1 LKRAIA
7 TSSLFLLLFLLPL
20 PSGAQ
25 NTPSTPDPSA
35 KQLEVNWIY
44 GAYVAKD
51 VPLTP
56 LATKQRWQ
64 LYARQTYTTPGIYLK
79 TVLFSA
85 GDQISDSPR
94 EWEGDWGGFAR
105 RVGSRHG
112 QFVIQNSISTLSNAA
127 LGYEPRYD
135 RCRCAEFWPRVGHAV
150 VRNFVTYDRSETKKR
165 PQIGMYGAALAAG
178 AISSTWKPN
187 QQTWTEGYRS
197 VITQAG
203 FGMLTNLLSEFA
215 PEIVRIVRKP
225 KPTNPANSPNPT
237 TKGVGGPDSTK

>member
-1 LKRAIA
+1 MRQIIPLSVKGIATQVQQYQIHTRLYSKCCALDRTVEGGLVCTWEHPLKRAIA

-25 NTPSTPDPSA
+25 NPPSNPDPSA

-79 TVLFSA
+79 TVLFSV
-85 GDQISDSPR
+85 GDHISDSPR

-135 RCRCAEFWPRVGHAV
+135 RCRCAEF
-150 VRNFVTYDRSETKKR
+150 
-165 PQIGMYGAALAAG
+165 
-178 AISSTWKPN
+178 
-187 QQTWTEGYRS
+187 
-197 VITQAG
+197 
-203 FGMLTNLLSEFA
+203 
-215 PEIVRIVRKP
+215 
-225 KPTNPANSPNPT
+225 
-237 TKGVGGPDSTK
+237 